1 MILVTLTR
9 DFSGVIAAKLHR
21 VRFKE
26 EQRER
31 NSLRWQ
37 RQILQKFYSQGEQNA
52 VLAGSRYRAKQQVD
66 VLLRF
71 EPLHIEGDNPQG
83 VRGW

>member
-1 MILVTLTR
+1 MLVTLTR
-9 DFSGVIAAKLHR
+9 DFSGVIAAKLHG

-71 EPLHIEGDNPQG
+71 EPLHIEGDNP
-83 VRGW
+83 